1 LRVASSFLP
10 TFLNLFCHFKWQGNF
25 QNFIQV
31 MINQTISHYKILRKL
46 GEGGMGEVYLAED
59 TELHRQVAL
68 KFLSPHLAA
77 NADFKTRF
85 KREAR
90 AAAALNHPNII
101 TIHEV
106 AEYENRSY
114 IVMEYVEGESLKKL
128 LAEKELSI
136 GKVTAVTIQ
145 ICEGMSKAH
154 QAGIVHRD
162 LKPDNIL
169 VDQDGWVKILDFGLA
184 KLKAA
189 ATQLTKAD
197 TTMGTIYYMS
207 PEQAQGV
214 EVDQRSDL
222 FSLGVILYE
231 LLARQLPFKGEYE
244 AAILYSLVHEEPEP
258 LARYKTGVPEGL
270 QRIVD
275 KALQKEPST
284 RYQSAAEVLADLKG
298 LQKETMIG
306 AVARPSKRRINSR
319 SVAYAASGLL
329 MVIIAGYAIFSLRE
343 KRPAVTHDEQQ
354 RNEEMP
360 AEKLPIA
367 ESIRIEGISAE
378 VENALR
384 LAYSAERQEAAPAAA
399 AAIMVQRGVKATA
412 PWRPLVEG
420 ETMSSAD
427 KYRIVFQPEE
437 AAYFYIFQIDNTG
450 KLDWLFPRNSS
461 SPYSMGANPV
471 PAGVWTELPDG
482 GTTFYLD
489 ENLGVEHIY
498 IVATHSRWND
508 LEAALAKAS
517 KSRAAK
523 ASIQYAFNLQTRG
536 VGGTRLIDSPPSPRT
551 ETSPTN
557 VRQLIKGQAGVLVI
571 ERWFQHVSPR

>member
-1 LRVASSFLP
+1 
-10 TFLNLFCHFKWQGNF
+10 
-25 QNFIQV
+25 
-31 MINQTISHYKILRKL
+31 MINQTISHYKILKKL

-59 TELHRQVAL
+59 TELRRKVAL

-85 KREAR
+85 KREAQ

-101 TIHEV
+101 TVHEV

-114 IVMEYVEGESLKKL
+114 IVMEFVEGESLKKW
-128 LAEKELSI
+128 LAEKELPI
-136 GKVTAVTIQ
+136 GQVIDFAAQV
-145 ICEGMSKAH
+145 CEGLSKAH
-154 QAGIVHRD
+154 EAGIVHRD

-169 VDQDGWVKILDFGLA
+169 VDKDGRVKILDFGLA
-184 KLKAA
+184 KLKAV
-189 ATQLTKAD
+189 ATKLTKAD
-197 TTMGTIYYMS
+197 TTLGTVCYMS
-207 PEQAQGV
+207 PEQAQGE

-222 FSLGVILYE
+222 FSFGIILYE
-231 LLARQLPFKGEYE
+231 LITRQLPFKGEYD
-244 AAILYSLVHEEPEP
+244 ASILYSLVHEEPEP
-258 LARYKTGVPEGL
+258 LARYKAGVPEGL

-275 KALQKEPST
+275 KTLKKDPGT
-284 RYQSAAEVLADLKG
+284 RYQSAAEMLADLKG

-306 AVARPSKRRINSR
+306 AVARSPKRKISSR
-319 SVAYAASGLL
+319 RMAYAASGLL
-329 MVIIAGYAIFSLRE
+329 IVIIAGYTIFFLRQE
-343 KRPAVTHDEQQ
+343 RPAVTHDEQQ
-354 RNEEMP
+354 TNEEMP
-360 AEKLPIA
+360 PERLPMA
-367 ESIRIEGISAE
+367 ESIHIEGISAE

-399 AAIMVQRGVKATA
+399 AAIMVQRGAKASA
-412 PWRPLVEG
+412 SWRPLVEG

-450 KLDWLFPRNSS
+450 KLDWLFPRNRS
-461 SPYSMGANPV
+461 SPYSLGANPV

-508 LEAALAKAS
+508 LEAALEKAS

-523 ASIQYAFNLQTRG
+523 SSIQYAFNLQTRG
-536 VGGTRLIDSPPSPRT
+536 VGGTRLIDSPPSQRM

-557 VRQLIKGQAGVLVI
+557 VRQLIKGKAGVLVI